1 MELRVRLFCE
11 KLGQRV
17 PFLVGRRG
25 FVLALFVLVVAILCW
40 FALGP
45 AGGASVRLKSP
56 EQLHSYFIE
65 QGYTMQALRA
75 GNAEVPPVF
84 ITTVPEDWARDLDV
98 KQKKSLFFR
107 TLLPLVLQVNKDIRA
122 DRTRLG
128 ELRKRIASGQVLA
141 ADERKWLR
149 ALAERYKV
157 IDPDKA
163 DAKSPLSPDQ
173 LASLGARV
181 DIVPPS
187 LALAQG
193 AIESAY
199 ALSRF
204 AVEGNALFGQWTYGK
219 GLKPGEQREDLG
231 DYRVRSFK
239 TPIASVRGYALN
251 LNTNPAYR
259 PFRAMRSAARKAG
272 QVPRGTVLV
281 EGLKAYSER
290 GEAYIEEVRGVIRVN
305 GLGGTDIARLEDG
318 PPIELRTG
326 LF

>member
-1 MELRVRLFCE
+1 MPNVYE
-11 KLGQRV
+11 KFGKRFPV
-17 PFLVGRRG
+17 FAGRRG
-25 FVLALFVLVVAILCW
+25 VLLFFAILALAIVCW
-40 FALGP
+40 FTLGP

-56 EQLHSYFIE
+56 EQLHSYYVE

-122 DRTRLG
+122 DRTRLAD
-128 ELRKRIASGQVLA
+128 LRKRIAAGQVPA
-141 ADERKWLR
+141 ADESKWLR

-163 DAKSPLSPDQ
+163 DAKSPLTPDQ

-231 DYRVRSFK
+231 DYRVRSFR

-259 PFRAMRSAARKAG
+259 PFRAIRSAARKAG
-272 QVPRGTVLV
+272 QVPRGSVLV

-290 GEAYIEEVRGVIRVN
+290 GEAYIEEVRGVMRVN
-305 GLGGTDIARLEDG
+305 GLGGTDTARLEDG
-318 PPIELRTG
+318 PPIELRAG

>member
-1 MELRVRLFCE
+1 MPNVYE
-11 KLGQRV
+11 KIGTRFPV
-17 PFLVGRRG
+17 FAGRRG
-25 FVLALFVLVVAILCW
+25 VLLFFAIVALAVVYW
-40 FALGP
+40 FTLGP

-56 EQLHSYFIE
+56 EQLHSYYVE

-122 DRTRLG
+122 DRTRLAD
-128 ELRKRIASGQVLA
+128 LRKRIAAGQVPA
-141 ADERKWLR
+141 ADESTWLR

-157 IDPDKA
+157 IDPDKV
-163 DAKSPLSPDQ
+163 DAKSPLTPDQ

-219 GLKPGEQREDLG
+219 GLKPEEQREDLG
-231 DYRVRSFK
+231 DYRVRSFR

-259 PFRAMRSAARKAG
+259 PFRAIRSAARKAG
-272 QVPRGTVLV
+272 QVPRGSVLV

-290 GEAYIEEVRGVIRVN
+290 GEAYIEEVRGVMRVN
-305 GLGGTDIARLEDG
+305 GLGGTDTARLEDG
-318 PPIELRTG
+318 PPIELRAG